1 MSAQTLV
8 VATIV
13 GRVSVGSVEVQP
25 VKANAKPKAVV
36 TAASF
41 LLNVIMQ

>member
-8 VATIV
+8 VATMV

-25 VKANAKPKAVV
+25 VNAKAKAKTEA
-36 TAASF
+36 TAVSF

>member
-25 VKANAKPKAVV
+25 MNVKTKVKAEA
-36 TAASF
+36 TAISF